1 MSKQLTILLV
11 DDDADWR
18 MVLGDA
24 LLCELPDV
32 QIVEASGGHEAMKLL
47 GSSSQIRPDLVCADL
62 DMPGMNGMELL
73 RSIKT
78 SRALRSIPV
87 VIITGQDDLLTRDA
101 AICNGAS
108 GFTSKSSDLKSLI
121 AKVLYPLICSSWQ
134 EES

>member
-24 LLCELPDV
+24 LLCELGDV
-32 QIVEASGGHEAMKLL
+32 QIVEASGGHEVMKLL
-47 GSSSQIRPDLVCADL
+47 GSSSQFRPDLVCADL

-87 VIITGQDDLLTRDA
+87 VIITGQDDLLTRNA

-108 GFTSKSSDLKSLI
+108 GFTSKSLDLKKLI
-121 AKVLYPLICSSWQ
+121 TKVLYPLICSSWRD
-134 EES
+134 ES